1 MNGISVAKEGRVFQT
16 KEIARTK
23 SHKHKRAQNVLSF
36 GKQSSLGIEAQ
47 HMEKAKELEKTIGK
61 RVWAMS
67 NMEYVNSRILLRE
80 GLHGCVLR
88 AEPGLILRSSPPF
101 PSPKI
106 SQFRH
111 YHHFGID
118 HTLPWELTS
127 VVEVFISTFG
137 P

>member
-1 MNGISVAKEGRVFQT
+1 MSEISVAAERRVFQT

-36 GKQSSLGIEAQ
+36 GKQSSLGVEAQ

-61 RVWAMS
+61 RVCSVS
-67 NMEYVNSRILLRE
+67 NMEYVNSRILMRE
-80 GLHGCVLR
+80 ELDGCVLR

-101 PSPKI
+101 LSPRI

-111 YHHFGID
+111 Y
-118 HTLPWELTS
+118 
-127 VVEVFISTFG
+127 
-137 P
+137 